1 MSERFSGYLDYNA
14 TAPVRPEVSAAISFA
29 LDYPGNP
36 SSVHL
41 SGREARSRVESA
53 REEVARLVGVSPGG
67 VVFTSGGTEANN
79 LVLQNSARQN
89 RHVFA
94 SAIEHDS
101 ILNVLPALQNG
112 ATLIPVGVEGLV
124 DVDALAE
131 QLGKNS
137 GPALVSIMLANNETG
152 VIQPVRQVAEIAK
165 DHGAVV
171 HCDAVQGPGK
181 VAVSIADLGVDWLTI
196 SAHKFGGPQG
206 IGALIVG
213 DESETPTAM
222 LFGGGQERGRR
233 SGTENVPGIVGFD
246 EAAKCVASIRDESQR
261 VRALRDRLENEI
273 QAAADGVVIVG
284 ETAPRLPN
292 TSCIVMP
299 GVPAETQVMS
309 LDLEGV
315 KVSAGAACSSGKVSA
330 SHVLKAMG
338 LPDEQTGSAIRVSL
352 GWASGAED
360 VDQFVAAWTKLRQRL
375 DDRPAA

>member
-1 MSERFSGYLDYNA
+1 M
-14 TAPVRPEVSAAISFA
+14 
-29 LDYPGNP
+29 
-36 SSVHL
+36 
-41 SGREARSRVESA
+41 
-53 REEVARLVGVSPGG
+53 
-67 VVFTSGGTEANN
+67 FTSGGTEANN

-152 VIQPVRQVAEIAK
+152 VIQPVRHVAEIAK

-171 HCDAVQGPGK
+171 HCDAVQGLGK

>member
-36 SSVHL
+36 SSVHM

>member
-171 HCDAVQGPGK
+171 HCDAVQGLGK

-261 VRALRDRLENEI
+261 VRALRDKLENEI

>member
-261 VRALRDRLENEI
+261 VRALRDKLENEI

>member
-36 SSVHL
+36 SSVHM

-171 HCDAVQGPGK
+171 HCDAVQGLGK

-261 VRALRDRLENEI
+261 VRALRDKLENEI